1 MNPVLDELRQAAVI
15 AVLRSRTAS
24 DAIEVA
30 RLLAEAGVTALEI
43 TFTTPSADTVISK
56 LVDELDGRVLVGAG
70 TVLNTALADAALAA
84 GAQFLVSPGMPE
96 DAQSVFD
103 RCGSVPFIPG
113 VLTPTELM
121 GAVARGAEA
130 VKVFPAS
137 LVGPGYLSALRD
149 PFPDTALIPT
159 GGIDAVQA
167 PAWIAAG
174 ALAVGIGGSL
184 SPRALTSDADRV
196 ALLERARALVTS
208 AGAAGAAS
216 TRGGN

>member
-30 RLLAEAGVTALEI
+30 RLLVEAGVTALEI
-43 TFTTPSADTVISK
+43 TFTIPSADTVLSR

-70 TVLNTALADAALAA
+70 TVLNAALADAALAA
-84 GAQFLVSPGMPE
+84 GAQFLVSPGMPD
-96 DAQSVFD
+96 DAQALFD

-137 LVGPGYLSALRD
+137 LVGPGYLSVLRG

-196 ALLERARALVTS
+196 ALLDRARALVTS
-208 AGAAGAAS
+208 TGAAGAAS

>member
-15 AVLRSRTAS
+15 AVLRSRSAS
-24 DAIEVA
+24 DAVEVA
-30 RLLAEAGVTALEI
+30 RLLVEAGVTALEI
-43 TFTTPSADTVISK
+43 TFTTPSADTVISR
-56 LVDELDGRVLVGAG
+56 LVHELDGRVLVGAG
-70 TVLNTALADAALAA
+70 TVLNAAQADAALAS
-84 GAQFLVSPGMPE
+84 GAQFLVSPGMP
-96 DAQSVFD
+96 DDLQLLFD

-121 GAVARGAEA
+121 GAVSRGAEA

-137 LVGPGYLSALRD
+137 AMGPGYLSALHG

-159 GGIDAVQA
+159 GGIDAVDA

-184 SPRALTSDADRV
+184 SPRVLRSDADRV
-196 ALLERARALVTS
+196 ALLDRARAVVTS
-208 AGAAGAAS
+208 AVAARAAF
-216 TRGGN
+216 TQGGI

>member
-1 MNPVLDELRQAAVI
+1 MNPVLTELRQAAVI

-30 RLLAEAGVTALEI
+30 RLLVEAGVTALEI
-43 TFTTPSADTVISK
+43 TFTIPSADTVISR

-84 GAQFLVSPGMPE
+84 GAQFLVSPGMPD
-96 DAQSVFD
+96 DAQALSD

-137 LVGPGYLSALRD
+137 LVGPGYLSALHG

-184 SPRALTSDADRV
+184 SPRTLTSDADRV
-196 ALLERARALVTS
+196 ALLDRARALVTS
-208 AGAAGAAS
+208 TGAARAAY

>member
-30 RLLAEAGVTALEI
+30 RLLVEAGVTALEI
-43 TFTTPSADTVISK
+43 TFTIPSADTVISR

-70 TVLNTALADAALAA
+70 TVLNAALADAALAA
-84 GAQFLVSPGMPE
+84 GAQFLVSPGMPD
-96 DAQSVFD
+96 DAQALFD

-137 LVGPGYLSALRD
+137 LVGPGYLSVLRG

-196 ALLERARALVTS
+196 ALLDRARALVTS
-208 AGAAGAAS
+208 TGAAGAAS

>member
-30 RLLAEAGVTALEI
+30 RLLVEAGVTALEI
-43 TFTTPSADTVISK
+43 TFTIPSADTVISR

-84 GAQFLVSPGMPE
+84 GAQFLVSPGMPD
-96 DAQSVFD
+96 DAQALFD

-137 LVGPGYLSALRD
+137 LVGPGYLSVLRG

-196 ALLERARALVTS
+196 ALLDRARALVTS
-208 AGAAGAAS
+208 TGAAGAAS